1 MTGSLAG
8 HNRGLGQGLGQGMTG
23 MDGACGQGLSQGW
36 TACDRVCGR
45 ARQPGTGTDRPAT
58 WPLAWRVRVW
68 GRAADRKK
76 VG

>member
-45 ARQPGTGTDRPAT
+45 ARQSLEQGRTGLQHGL
-58 WPLAWRVRVW
+58 WH
-68 GRAADRKK
+68 GESGSG
-76 VG
+76 VGLRTGKR